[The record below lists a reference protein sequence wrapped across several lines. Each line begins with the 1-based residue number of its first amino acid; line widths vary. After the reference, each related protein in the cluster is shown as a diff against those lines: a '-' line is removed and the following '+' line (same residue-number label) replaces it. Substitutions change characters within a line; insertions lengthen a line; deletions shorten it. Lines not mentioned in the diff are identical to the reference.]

1 MKKSL
6 PLVAAL
12 AMSVAIPA
20 IAQTTAPQPT
30 LPPAASP
37 PPNTST
43 TPAPAAPPAAMP
55 ANPSANTA
63 TTGSIAS
70 DVVLSEEESKKWID
84 KVIYSSDGANLGEV
98 AAFAR
103 DGSGRVT
110 EMHADIGGLM
120 GIGETRVRIMP
131 SQFRLEGDRVTLN
144 LTKEQAKNLPKVTKT
159 N

>member
-1 MKKSL
+1 MNKSR
-6 PLVAAL
+6 PFIAAL
-12 AMSVAIPA
+12 ALSAAIPA
-20 IAQTTAPQPT
+20 FAQTATQQPT
-30 LPPAASP
+30 QPPAAAPSTLP
-37 PPNTST
+37 AT
-43 TPAPAAPPAAMP
+43 TPSPAAPPAAMP
-55 ANPSANTA
+55 ANPSASTA
-63 TTGSIAS
+63 TTGSIS
-70 DVVLSEEESKKWID
+70 RDVVLTEAETQKWID

-110 EMHADIGGLM
+110 EMHGDLGGLM

-144 LTKEQAKNLPKVTKT
+144 LTKEQAKNLPQVTKT